1 MRDEKGKE
9 RGCVGNWS
17 RYKCWACGT
26 EPECWHGLGYARRW
40 STTRGG
46 WRFKRRVQARL
57 SSRHADCK
65 NAPGKKV
72 DKSINKHAQGS
83 LLIMTFDVF
92 QSLSYPN
99 QRTFITIWIVDVL
112 SRRTQ
117 LRAPRGH
124 SLSVYFAH

>member
-1 MRDEKGKE
+1 MRKVKSVDVLTAGQGINAGLVALS
-9 RGCVGNWS
+9 RNVGMVWVM
-17 RYKCWACGT
+17 RVVG
-26 EPECWHGLGYARRW
+26 PRREVDGR
-40 STTRGG
+40 SNDAS
-46 WRFKRRVQARL
+46 QARL

-112 SRRTQ
+112 SCRT
-117 LRAPRGH
+117 
-124 SLSVYFAH
+124 